1 MYRQRKKQKKRR
13 VATRR
18 RNRQTGGFLNC
29 YDFAYTVR
37 DTVNQAA
44 KVSPGVIKN
53 SSNGI
58 NNLAQQ
64 RIDQSISKGGS
75 LACFSQNS

>member
-1 MYRQRKKQKKRR
+1 M
-13 VATRR
+13 
-18 RNRQTGGFLNC
+18 NR

-53 SSNGI
+53 ASNEI
-58 NNLAQQ
+58 DNVAKQ

-75 LACFSQNS
+75 